1 MYGALVIVS
10 AIGGGADAALRRGII
25 SFIGPIGPMGPIGI
39 LFAKIVGGDFGGLLG
54 CSGYVADTPVGS
66 KPGYAQLPPP
76 PGWRI
81 TSPLVIVSAVGGGA
95 DAALRRGII
104 SFIGP
109 IGFLIFLGAKIG
121 CGDGG
126 CECVPASSLVA

>member
-66 KPGYAQLPPP
+66 IPGYARLPPP
-76 PGWRI
+76 PGWRKCM
-81 TSPLVIVSAVGGGA
+81 PLVIVSAVGGGA
-95 DAALRRGII
+95 DASLRTMVVVFLAL
-104 SFIGP
+104 
-109 IGFLIFLGAKIG
+109 LW
-121 CGDGG
+121 D
-126 CECVPASSLVA
+126 